1 MGGCTFSCW
10 YLHWKC
16 YFMCLIDCIL
26 FVKTM
31 TTAFRVSKLDCSMKT
46 LFWIIKII
54 QALLFSA
61 FIKMWNCTSNQLW
74 LIFQLMC
81 ARIEISILL
90 LQCINIK
97 RTKHINDK
105 IFIRTSMI
113 KMECGMLCNDALLNR
128 RIYTEI
134 LPEHRSSKDQKYE
147 KLK

>member
-26 FVKTM
+26 LAKTM

-90 LQCINIK
+90 LQYITSNEQHTSTIK
-97 RTKHINDK
+97 YLLERLWSKWNVECFVMMRYWIDAFTRKFYLNTVLQ
-105 IFIRTSMI
+105 RI
-113 KMECGMLCNDALLNR
+113 KSTRN
-128 RIYTEI
+128 
-134 LPEHRSSKDQKYE
+134 
-147 KLK
+147 